1 MIMPNKKTPLFVRL
15 PKQQVA
21 ALDRL
26 ANQTGRPK
34 QHLLSELLADRMAS
48 GTLSVGRV
56 EVANSEATD
65 GDVLTLEEAAT
76 LFKLSPEAIQAAVES
91 GNVPGRRFGKDWRFS
106 RLALLTWLGRGERV
120 RTRKRR

>member
-1 MIMPNKKTPLFVRL
+1 MSNQKTPLFVRL

-26 ANQTGRPK
+26 ADHTGRPK
-34 QHLLSELLADRMAS
+34 QHLLSELLADRLAS
-48 GTLSVGRV
+48 GTLSVGRL
-56 EVANSEATD
+56 EVANPPEVTD

-76 LFKLSPEAIQAAVES
+76 LFKLSPEAVQAAAER
-91 GNVPGRRFGKDWRFS
+91 GDVPGRRFGKAWRFS

-120 RTRKRR
+120 GPRKGR

>member
-1 MIMPNKKTPLFVRL
+1 MRNKKTPLFVRL

-34 QHLLSELLADRMAS
+34 QHLLSELLADRLAS
-48 GTLSVGRV
+48 GHLSVGRL
-56 EVANSEATD
+56 EVVNPSEVTD